1 MARTLIAA
9 LDTTPSGSEP
19 TMTNVDASASPNGM
33 YFPWTETARLMVV
46 TAGTATAPTFDIP
59 VLVAGQAVTDLVGAV
74 QATTPV
80 GKFFGPFP
88 TAYRQADGNVYVNFS
103 VATAAKACII
113 D

>member
-33 YFPWTETARLMVV
+33 YFPWTETAKLLVV

-88 TAYRQADGNVYVNFS
+88 AAYRQVDGSVYVNFS